1 MKSIIESVAEWLR
14 ENPYLSVEP
23 TTDALRCGVEAAGL
37 FKAPESVREYS
48 VDGSFSAVEHYLFT
62 LRRESLTEQDRQESE
77 RLLEET
83 CALDRPSGARGPSA
97 GALGRANVLG
107 DQRGRHVLHAERD
120 RHGPDLGNVAGR
132 ELRRQIDGG
141 MKIW

>member
-14 ENPYLSVEP
+14 TNPYLSAEP

-48 VDGSFSAVEHYLFT
+48 IDGSFSAAEHYLFT
-62 LRRESLTEQDRQESE
+62 LRRESLTEQGRQESE

-83 CALDRPSGARGPSA
+83 VRWIGLQARAGHLPALSGGRVCWWAQVDGTFSMPSETDT
-97 GALGRANVLG
+97 
-107 DQRGRHVLHAERD
+107 DQ
-120 RHGPDLGNVAGR
+120 
-132 ELRRQIDGG
+132 
-141 MKIW
+141 IWEMSLAVSYDDKLEG

>member
-14 ENPYLSVEP
+14 TNPYLSAEP

-48 VDGSFSAVEHYLFT
+48 IDGTFSAAEHYLFT
-62 LRRESLTEQDRQESE
+62 LRRESLTEQGRQESE

-83 CALDRPSGARGPSA
+83 VRWIGLQARAGNLPALSGGRTCWAISVDGTFSMPSETDT
-97 GALGRANVLG
+97 
-107 DQRGRHVLHAERD
+107 DQ
-120 RHGPDLGNVAGR
+120 
-132 ELRRQIDGG
+132 
-141 MKIW
+141 IWEMSLAVSYDDKLTTEKEE